1 MFLQVDRHNC
11 VVLNANT
18 SLKNGKCRDVASFR
32 RDSNRRSNS
41 HFDHFR
47 QCASRTGPEA

>member
-1 MFLQVDRHNC
+1 MILRVDWHNC

-18 SLKNGKCRDVASFR
+18 SLKKVKSRDGAAFR
-32 RDSNRRSNS
+32 QDSNRRSNS